1 MIDVRTSGRDD
12 LEAFFGKSGVCT
24 GKLSHAP
31 ILAFVEIES
40 WVVEVLVLDSAHKA
54 LGYPDE
60 TRCMAQ
66 WSGYDLIG
74 KWRSD
79 FFKFTVGELRKYMS
93 GSR

>member
-31 ILAFVEIES
+31 ILAFVEVES

-66 WSGYDLIG
+66 WIG